1 MTTFQDLSD
10 ATFVSIES
18 YRKNGTGVKSPVWIT
33 HEDGKLYC
41 WTGADSWKV
50 KRIRNN
56 PEVKLAESD
65 AQGNLKSD
73 QVPALGKVLDA
84 PQDVKT
90 QVGRMA
96 KKFGIR
102 FRMFQIVGMLR
113 RSEYVAI
120 EFSQAA

>member
-18 YRKNGTGVKSPVWIT
+18 YRKNGTGIKSPVWMT

-65 AQGNLKSD
+65 AQGTLKSE

-96 KKFGIR
+96 KKFGIQ
-102 FRMFQIVGMLR
+102 FRMFQLMGMFR
-113 RSEYVAI
+113 RSKYVAI
-120 EFSQAA
+120 EFSPTA